1 MVHTETTTTM
11 DVIALSQYLGCSVSM
26 VRKLIRTK
34 AIPFYRVG
42 TKILFEKSAIDWW
55 ISNQYRKEGFA
66 YEVK

>member
-1 MVHTETTTTM
+1 MKQEDSTRM
-11 DVIALSQYLGCSVSM
+11 NVITLSKYLGCSPSM

-42 TKILFEKSAIDWW
+42 NKILFEKSTIDWW
-55 ISNQYRKEGFA
+55 ISNQYKKEGFN